1 MGTPARTAPKVKSAS
16 HRTAPPS
23 EFIERWTRLPD
34 LERDAIELIDLSGLT
49 PKQAALTLGSSPG
62 AMRVRLFRARACLR
76 KEQDGD
82 G

>member
-1 MGTPARTAPKVKSAS
+1 LDDEELEELAAKIDAQRTG
-16 HRTAPPS
+16 R
-23 EFIERWTRLPD
+23 ELIERWTRLPD
-34 LERDAIELIDLSGLT
+34 LRDAIELIDLSGLT
-49 PKQAALTLGSSPG
+49 PKEAALTLGSSPG